1 MCIFCVL
8 GCTNTSAVECLDIS
22 SSKWRRAKGYSL
34 VLWQTGVR
42 DIARMI
48 AVRHRKGPPS
58 QRSAIAKVRQL
69 LANGCRPNARW
80 LGGRELRQVAAC
92 QWCKT
97 VQDRLALGI
106 PSDRAWTRYVLRL
119 VTSGVGSVH
128 QWRGLVH
135 GRRPQTT
142 RAAALRTRWS
152 GAMVNCDRPE
162 RIAVRH
168 RKGPPSQRSAIA
180 KVRQLL
186 ANGYWY

>member
-1 MCIFCVL
+1 MSPYVCRT
-8 GCTNTSAVECLDIS
+8 G
-22 SSKWRRAKGYSL
+22 KSL
-34 VLWQTGVR
+34 VVFERLTIYLLSSRQMANCSRLEELQRKASYVHR
-42 DIARMI
+42 DGDDCEKWISRC
-48 AVRHRKGPPS
+48 
-58 QRSAIAKVRQL
+58 
-69 LANGCRPNARW
+69 CRPNARW

-186 ANGYWY
+186 ANGYWWY